1 MIKARSAGLNPALG
15 GCAIK
20 ARSADLLLAADPP
33 CVRPTRPLHYLFGM
47 ADIILINPRFELS
60 YWSFEHALPFADK
73 RAAMPVAGL
82 PLLAALPPQRTTSP
96 W

>member
-1 MIKARSAGLNPALG
+1 
-15 GCAIK
+15 
-20 ARSADLLLAADPP
+20 
-33 CVRPTRPLHYLFGM
+33 M
-47 ADIILINPRFELS
+47 ADIILINPRFEVS

>member
-1 MIKARSAGLNPALG
+1 
-15 GCAIK
+15 
-20 ARSADLLLAADPP
+20 
-33 CVRPTRPLHYLFGM
+33 M